1 MRKRLILGVA
11 SVTALIGG
19 DRVELI
25 STNMDANGSLVHAY
39 TSPVI
44 VYQDQILSADELTYD
59 RNTSIIEAKGEV
71 NLFKAGQYH
80 VVSEYSR
87 LNLESDTRYSK
98 PYYMIDQ
105 SSNAWMSSDEANG
118 CQNKI
123 DLASGMLSGCNSTDP
138 LWKIHF
144 SSADYDTESMW
155 VNIYNARLYIEDVPV
170 MYFPYFGY
178 PTDHTRRSGLLMP
191 SFGLSNV
198 EGVYY
203 EQPIYFAPSNWWDAE
218 FRPQIRTS
226 RGSGMYADFRFVDT
240 ASSKGSIRLGYFKEQ
255 SDYVSH
261 YNLAND
267 QHYGYGVKYQHSA
280 ILKEWFDLDL
290 EGESGLYV
298 NGSWMN
304 DVDYLNLQQSNE
316 TKNVTSNQIFSRIN
330 GYYSS
335 EDNYAGAYFKHYQ
348 YLDEAVA
355 YSQTIQTLPTLHYH
369 RYLENFLGD
378 HLLLSG
384 DATAS
389 NFYRSDGMRAV
400 QGDINIPMTLQTSLF
415 DDYLDVSYTANGS
428 ARAIGFYGSPRAG
441 EDESLY
447 SAGYY
452 AQLDHTV
459 SLGTTLVKP
468 YETFTHVI
476 TPNITYTRAGS
487 RYYSGYYEKYRG
499 SCDSTGDYAGY
510 PCEFYTLNEPSDALA
525 LGVNNYLFKDGKQ
538 SLVDRLS
545 QTFRYDDVR
554 SYYGELQNELEWQIT
569 SAISF
574 YNQTSYNHDRNRI
587 TKEQNTLRYN
597 DGIVTAG
604 VNHYYTDE
612 LRYDS
617 TLQKSVPVY
626 SSYWTADAA
635 YQYNRYYRIFGQI
648 AYDYQKDLL
657 KRSEIGFLYTQR
669 CFDFGLRFV
678 QNIRPILTNGTGSDS
693 VDDSY
698 LFITVILKPL
708 GGSEFNYKLTNGQ

>member
-1 MRKRLILGVA
+1 MRKYLIFAVA
-11 SVTALIGG
+11 SVAALIGG

-25 STNMDANGSLVHAY
+25 GTNMDANGSLVHASS
-39 TSPVI
+39 SPVI
-44 VYQDQILSADELTYD
+44 IYQNQILSADALTYD
-59 RNTSIIEAKGEV
+59 RNTSIIEASGNV
-71 NLFKAGQYH
+71 NVFKAGQYH
-80 VVSEYSR
+80 GVSEYSR

-98 PYYMIDQ
+98 PYYMIDH
-105 SSNAWMSSDEANG
+105 STGAWMSSDEASG
-118 CQNKI
+118 CQSKI
-123 DLASGMLSGCNSTDP
+123 DLASGMVSGCNSTDP
-138 LWKIHF
+138 LWKIYF

-155 VNIYNARLYIEDVPV
+155 VNIYNARLYIQDIPV

-198 EGVYY
+198 EGIYY
-203 EQPIYFAPSNWWDAE
+203 EQPIYLAPSNSWDVE
-218 FRPQIRTS
+218 LRPQIRTL
-226 RGSGMYADFRFVDT
+226 RGSGIYADLRFVDT

-267 QHYGYGVKYQHSA
+267 HHYGYGVSYTHNA
-280 ILKEWFDLDL
+280 FLKEWFDLDL

-335 EDNYAGAYFKHYQ
+335 EDNYAGMYFKHYQ
-348 YLDEAVA
+348 YLDEAIP

-378 HLLLSG
+378 HLLLNG
-384 DATAS
+384 DVTAS
-389 NFYRSDGMRAV
+389 NFYRPDGIRAV
-400 QGDINIPMTLQTSLF
+400 QGDINIPIMLQTSLF

-441 EDESLY
+441 ENESLY

-452 AQLDHTV
+452 GQLDHIF
-459 SLGTTLVKP
+459 SMGSTLIKP
-468 YETFTHVI
+468 YETFTHVV
-476 TPNITYTRAGS
+476 TPNISYTRAGS
-487 RYYSGYYEKYRG
+487 RYYSGYYKEYE
-499 SCDSTGDYAGY
+499 SLCDNTGVY
-510 PCEFYTLNEPSDALA
+510 PCEFYTLNKPSDALA
-525 LGVNNYLFKDGKQ
+525 LGVNNYLFEGGKQ
-538 SLVDRLS
+538 WLVDRLS
-545 QTFRYDDVR
+545 QTFKYDDGG
-554 SYYGELQNELEWQIT
+554 SYYGELQNELEWQVT
-569 SAISF
+569 SAISL

-597 DGIVTAG
+597 DTA
-604 VNHYYTDE
+604 VSASISHYYTDE
-612 LRYDS
+612 IRDNQVEH
-617 TLQKSVPVY
+617 T
-626 SSYWTADAA
+626 SYLTADAA
-635 YQYNRYYRIFGQI
+635 YQANRYYRIFGQI
-648 AYDYQKDLL
+648 AYDYQQDLL

-669 CFDFGLRFV
+669 CFDFGLKFV
-678 QNIRPILTNGTGSDS
+678 QNIRPILTNGAVNDS
-693 VDDSY
+693 VNDSY
-698 LFITVILKPL
+698 VFITVILKPL

>member
-1 MRKRLILGVA
+1 MRNCLTFAVV

-25 STNMDANGSLVHAY
+25 GTNMDANGSLVHASS
-39 TSPVI
+39 SPVI
-44 VYQDQILSADELTYD
+44 VYQNQILSADALTYD
-59 RNTSIIEAKGEV
+59 QNTSIIEASGNVNVFKG
-71 NLFKAGQYH
+71 GQQH
-80 VVSEYSR
+80 ALSEYLQ
-87 LNLESDTRYSK
+87 LNMKADTRYSK
-98 PYYMIDQ
+98 PYYMIDHTTG
-105 SSNAWMSSDEANG
+105 AWMSSDEANG
-118 CQNKI
+118 CQSKI
-123 DLASGMLSGCNSTDP
+123 DLASGMVSGCNSTDP

-155 VNIYNARLYIEDVPV
+155 VNIYNARLYIEDIPV

-191 SFGLSNV
+191 SFGLSNA

-203 EQPIYFAPSNWWDAE
+203 EQPIYFAPSNSWDVE
-218 FRPQIRTS
+218 LRPQIRTL
-226 RGSGMYADFRFVDT
+226 RGSGMYGDLRFVDT

-255 SDYVSH
+255 SDYASH

-267 QHYGYGVKYQHSA
+267 RHYGYGVNYTNNA
-280 ILKEWFDLDL
+280 VLKEWFDLDL

-348 YLDEAVA
+348 YLDEAVP

-378 HLLLSG
+378 LLLLNG
-384 DATAS
+384 DVTAS
-389 NFYRSDGMRAV
+389 NFYRPDGISAV
-400 QGDINIPMTLQTSLF
+400 QGDVNVPMTLQTSLF

-428 ARAIGFYGSPRAG
+428 ARVIGFYGSPRAG
-441 EDESLY
+441 EDKSLY
-447 SAGYY
+447 SVGYY
-452 AQLDHTV
+452 GQLDHIL

-468 YETFTHVI
+468 YETVTHVI
-476 TPNITYTRAGS
+476 TPNISYTRAGS
-487 RYYSGYYEKYRG
+487 RYYSGYYEEYRG
-499 SCDSTGDYAGY
+499 LCDSTGVY
-510 PCEFYTLNEPSDALA
+510 PCEFYTLNKPSDALA
-525 LGVNNYLFKDGKQ
+525 LGVNNYLFEGGKQ
-538 SLVDRLS
+538 WLVDRLS
-545 QTFRYDDVR
+545 QTFRYDDTG
-554 SYYGELQNELEWQIT
+554 SYYGELQNELEWQVT
-569 SAISF
+569 SAISL

-597 DGIVTAG
+597 DTA
-604 VNHYYTDE
+604 VSASISHYYTDE
-612 LRYDS
+612 IRNS
-617 TLQKSVPVY
+617 QVEHI
-626 SSYWTADAA
+626 SYLTANAA
-635 YQYNRYYRIFGQI
+635 YQANRYYRIFGQI
-648 AYDYQKDLL
+648 AYDYQQDLL

-669 CFDFGLRFV
+669 CFDLGLRYV
-678 QNIRPILTNGTGSDS
+678 QNIRPILTNSAGSDS
-693 VDDSY
+693 VNDSY

>member
-1 MRKRLILGVA
+1 MRKYLIFAVA
-11 SVTALIGG
+11 SVAALIGG

-25 STNMDANGSLVHAY
+25 GTNMDANGSLVHASS
-39 TSPVI
+39 SPVI
-44 VYQDQILSADELTYD
+44 IYQNQILSADALTYD
-59 RNTSIIEAKGEV
+59 RNTSIIEASGNV
-71 NLFKAGQYH
+71 NVFKAGQYH
-80 VVSEYSR
+80 GVSEYSR

-98 PYYMIDQ
+98 PYYMIDH
-105 SSNAWMSSDEANG
+105 STGAWMSSDEASG
-118 CQNKI
+118 CQSKI
-123 DLASGMLSGCNSTDP
+123 DLASGMVSGCNSTDP
-138 LWKIHF
+138 LWKIYF

-155 VNIYNARLYIEDVPV
+155 VNIYNARLYIQDIPV

-198 EGVYY
+198 EGIYY
-203 EQPIYFAPSNWWDAE
+203 EQPIYLAPSNSWDVE
-218 FRPQIRTS
+218 LRPQIRTL
-226 RGSGMYADFRFVDT
+226 RGSGIYADLRFVDT

-267 QHYGYGVKYQHSA
+267 HHYGYGVSYTHNA
-280 ILKEWFDLDL
+280 FLKEWFDLDL

-335 EDNYAGAYFKHYQ
+335 EDNYAGMYFKHYQ
-348 YLDEAVA
+348 YLDEAIP

-378 HLLLSG
+378 HLLLNG
-384 DATAS
+384 DVTAS
-389 NFYRSDGMRAV
+389 NFYRPDGIRAV
-400 QGDINIPMTLQTSLF
+400 QGDINIPIMLQTSLF

-441 EDESLY
+441 ENESLY

-452 AQLDHTV
+452 GQLDHIF
-459 SLGTTLVKP
+459 SMGSTLIKP
-468 YETFTHVI
+468 YETFTHVV
-476 TPNITYTRAGS
+476 TPNISYTRAGS
-487 RYYSGYYEKYRG
+487 RYYSGYYKEYE
-499 SCDSTGDYAGY
+499 SLCDNTGVY
-510 PCEFYTLNEPSDALA
+510 PCEFYTLNKPSDALA
-525 LGVNNYLFKDGKQ
+525 LGVNNYLFEGGKQ
-538 SLVDRLS
+538 WLVDRLS
-545 QTFRYDDVR
+545 QTFKYDDGG
-554 SYYGELQNELEWQIT
+554 SYYGELQNELEWQVT
-569 SAISF
+569 SAISL

-597 DGIVTAG
+597 DTA
-604 VNHYYTDE
+604 VSASISHYYTDE
-612 LRYDS
+612 IRDNQVEH
-617 TLQKSVPVY
+617 T
-626 SSYWTADAA
+626 SYLTVDAA
-635 YQYNRYYRIFGQI
+635 YQANRYYRIFGQI
-648 AYDYQKDLL
+648 AYDYQQDLL

-669 CFDFGLRFV
+669 CFDFGLKFV
-678 QNIRPILTNGTGSDS
+678 QNIRPILTNGAVNDS
-693 VDDSY
+693 VNDSY
-698 LFITVILKPL
+698 VFITVILKPL